1 MESAYNFGEIPF
13 YSSYTERI
21 LLSSHMLEMENVAR
35 LNTRAKLCCLQQK
48 KKRVS
53 ACWLFYFHFPLFGS
67 KREKKMT
74 WDMAAAAAA
83 QVRLYKSL
91 ALYVVDIIMRAY
103 KNRKFWSWLRW
114 LWQSAA
120 AAVRSIRHP
129 WDSLLLLLGAK
140 CDDGTSLCGIRLN
153 RILSCFSGRRP
164 QHKRRN
170 QIALYLSPSRQRD
183 VSVGRV
189 KGVAAAPA
197 NKTPSI
203 HPSSSWWTIAKV
215 NRVPC
220 QVTESARHRK
230 EVMGFFRTKMCRDA
244 KCVATIISFFRA
256 IQHGIIYRREKR
268 YDTNTCRC
276 V

>member
-1 MESAYNFGEIPF
+1 
-13 YSSYTERI
+13 
-21 LLSSHMLEMENVAR
+21 
-35 LNTRAKLCCLQQK
+35 
-48 KKRVS
+48 
-53 ACWLFYFHFPLFGS
+53 
-67 KREKKMT
+67 
-74 WDMAAAAAA
+74 MAAAAAA

-114 LWQSAA
+114 LWQSA

-203 HPSSSWWTIAKV
+203 HQAADGQSQKSIGCRVRWQRAPATEKRWW
-215 NRVPC
+215 
-220 QVTESARHRK
+220 
-230 EVMGFFRTKMCRDA
+230 GFFA
-244 KCVATIISFFRA
+244 QKCAEMPNALRPSFLFF
-256 IQHGIIYRREKR
+256 GLYNME
-268 YDTNTCRC
+268 
-276 V
+276 